1 MSRHAFVVWAL
12 LLPASVFAAPT
23 WQVISSEAGK
33 RIEID
38 RTTIKRDEGGK
49 ITAVGRLVLEK
60 DIVDPSSG
68 SAYRIIEAT
77 TRYDC
82 VSRNAATLKRAFK
95 KSDGEILR
103 EEEPKSSELP
113 VRSGTVDDKVL
124 REVCRPTKSD
134 AREVA
139 EKANEAAG
147 QLKKANEEML
157 KKEVAKAEAAESV
170 KKSPPPAVKTMPR
183 PGPTPGHAK
192 PAPAAGPGAPT
203 PAPAPAPQPAAH
215 VESAPK
221 ARVVAVRSRQ
231 ASAQVASPHDLHWS
245 YEGDGGPEHW
255 AALDP
260 KNVLCGTGQ
269 RQSPIDIREGIRVD
283 LEPIKFDY
291 KPSAFRIVD
300 NGHTVQVA
308 QYGGAISVSG
318 KTYELVQFHFHKP
331 AEEKVNGRSFDMVA
345 HLVHRADDG
354 KLAVVAILME
364 KGSEH
369 PFVQTLWN
377 NLPLERNLEMS
388 VAQSIDLNGLLPEN
402 RNYFTYMGSLTTP
415 PCSEGVL
422 WLVLKQPIQV
432 SADQVAIFSRL
443 YRNNARPIQSA
454 SGRLI
459 KESR

>member
-1 MSRHAFVVWAL
+1 MFARPLLASLIAL
-12 LLPASVFAAPT
+12 ALLPAPAQAQDAADMAELLRQRLAERLKDKPDAKPEAKADTKAATPKAAP
-23 WQVISSEAGK
+23 K
-33 RIEID
+33 
-38 RTTIKRDEGGK
+38 KKPEGAANG
-49 ITAVGRLVLEK
+49 TAHWG
-60 DIVDPSSG
+60 
-68 SAYRIIEAT
+68 YT
-77 TRYDC
+77 
-82 VSRNAATLKRAFK
+82 
-95 KSDGEILR
+95 GE
-103 EEEPKSSELP
+103 
-113 VRSGTVDDKVL
+113 
-124 REVCRPTKSD
+124 
-134 AREVA
+134 
-139 EKANEAAG
+139 
-147 QLKKANEEML
+147 
-157 KKEVAKAEAAESV
+157 
-170 KKSPPPAVKTMPR
+170 
-183 PGPTPGHAK
+183 
-192 PAPAAGPGAPT
+192 GAPERW
-203 PAPAPAPQPAAH
+203 A
-215 VESAPK
+215 EL
-221 ARVVAVRSRQ
+221 
-231 ASAQVASPHDLHWS
+231 SP
-245 YEGDGGPEHW
+245 EFRTC
-255 AALDP
+255 AT
-260 KNVLCGTGQ
+260 GT